1 MKNKKNRLNRLILL
15 FKKHS
20 DLIGY
25 VLLFL
30 FFVYTHIK
38 MYAVLDRLID
48 SDMSSELILAKILAS
63 EKVLITKSWFYSSE
77 IRVLN
82 TNLVFA
88 PLFLFTEN
96 WHLVRI
102 LGMAILNLILFA
114 CFVYLAKQLNMK
126 HIPWI
131 GFLILGCVS
140 KDYFLFVT
148 MGSFY
153 VPHFAI
159 SFISIGLIVSF
170 FKDDR
175 KNRKILKLII
185 LFALAF
191 AAGLEGMRLVSITY
205 LPLVLTAMLSCFI
218 SELDELKEGK
228 FRFKDRT
235 VMLVTVCVLGF
246 VFSYMGAYINS
257 DVLPAL
263 GYSYKMD
270 GTDLYYSGFD
280 FDSLGQVI
288 DGWIDVLGYQSDN
301 MPVFMPMQLILKP
314 LFALFFLILCWA
326 IIDVLRNKEKYE
338 WYERFMDL
346 YFLIAGLVISA
357 LFVFTTTVYVN
368 RYLLPVSVFSV
379 FVIGI
384 FFSHYRI
391 DWQKWGMLLLIVL
404 FIVVNTRFQI
414 HYQRD
419 NNRYTDDSLFT
430 CEQLILD
437 NGCYNGYTID
447 HWNGHNLF
455 TELTDGKI
463 ETWRLNQNNLKGVST
478 WLQAKDHQSKKPSG
492 KVFLLLLQTE
502 KELVSFKEDVSTYLV
517 YEDNERILYIFD
529 SDEQLKNFMN

>member
-1 MKNKKNRLNRLILL
+1 
-15 FKKHS
+15 
-20 DLIGY
+20 
-25 VLLFL
+25 
-30 FFVYTHIK
+30 
-38 MYAVLDRLID
+38 
-48 SDMSSELILAKILAS
+48 MSSELVLARILAS

-77 IRVLN
+77 IRILN

-88 PLFLFTEN
+88 PLFLITNN
-96 WHLVRI
+96 WHLVRMI
-102 LGMAILNLILFA
+102 GMAILNIILFITFA
-114 CFVYLAKQLNMK
+114 YLAKQLSIR

-159 SFISIGLIVSF
+159 SFISIGLIIGF
-170 FKDDR
+170 FKDER

-218 SELDELKEGK
+218 SELDELKEGR
-228 FRFKDRT
+228 FRLKERT
-235 VMLVTVCVLGF
+235 VMLTAVCALGF
-246 VFSYMGAYINS
+246 VFSYAGAYVNS
-257 DVLPAL
+257 NILPAL

-280 FDSLGQVI
+280 FESLGQVI

-301 MPVFMPMQLILKP
+301 MPVFMPTQLILKP
-314 LFALFFLILCWA
+314 LFALFFIILCWA
-326 IIDVLRNKEKYE
+326 VIDILKYKEKYDF
-338 WYERFMDL
+338 YERFMNL
-346 YFLIAGLVISA
+346 YFLIAALVISA
-357 LFVFTTTVYVN
+357 LFVFTTTAYVN

-379 FVIGI
+379 FTVGI

-391 DWQKWGMLLLIVL
+391 EWQKWGMLSLIVV

-419 NNRYTDDSLFT
+419 NNCYTDDSLFAA
-430 CEQLILD
+430 EQTILAND
-437 NGCYNGYTID
+437 CFSGYTID

-463 ETWRLNQNNLKGVST
+463 ETWRLNQNGLKSIST
-478 WLQAKDHQSKKPSG
+478 WLQAKDHQTKKPSG
-492 KVFLLLLQTE
+492 KVFLLLLQEE
-502 KELVSFKEDVSTYLV
+502 KELVHFNEDVSSYIR

-529 SDEQLKNFMN
+529 NYEQLKGFME